1 MKVNFDKQLVD
12 LDGTI
17 IPDAKGNPAIL
28 RGISVDALL
37 AAFNDEQNIAG
48 EEKLKRYILAEKIYK
63 KEDDL
68 SVEELALLKKLIGK
82 AYTPLI
88 VGQSWKIIEEGENG
102 FKE

>member
-17 IPDAKGNPAIL
+17 IPDAKGNSAIL

>member
-17 IPDAKGNPAIL
+17 IPDAKGNPAIP

>member
-1 MKVNFDKQLVD
+1 MVSLSIDKQEKSKIRDNKYYIDEIKHLLPLVRKEFESRNIEPH
-12 LDGTI
+12 T
-17 IPDAKGNPAIL
+17 
-28 RGISVDALL
+28 LL
-37 AAFNDEQNIAG
+37 L
-48 EEKLKRYILAEKIYK
+48 KLEKIYK